1 MYFLCIGSRCI
12 NMCMYVHV
20 CMYVC
25 MYVCVSAIFFLFF
38 QVPVVCSV
46 EKAANLVNAVTKFVK
61 GRPDSLTSW

>member
-1 MYFLCIGSRCI
+1 
-12 NMCMYVHV
+12 MCMYVR
-20 CMYVC
+20 MYVC

>member
-1 MYFLCIGSRCI
+1 M
-12 NMCMYVHV
+12 NMCMYVYV
-20 CMYVC
+20 CACMYVC